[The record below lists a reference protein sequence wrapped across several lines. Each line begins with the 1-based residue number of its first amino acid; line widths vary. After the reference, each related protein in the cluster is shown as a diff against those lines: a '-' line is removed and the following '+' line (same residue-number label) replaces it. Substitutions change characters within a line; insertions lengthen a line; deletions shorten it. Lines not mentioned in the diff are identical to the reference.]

1 MKKLLTILL
10 LTAVTLSVSGCGF
23 LREGSLMDLDYVTD
37 LEEAYVQG
45 CMDQVTEALKTQ
57 DEQKLKSLFSRRVQK
72 DAENL
77 DAAIENLLEQVG
89 DSVISW
95 EKLPMGSFSE
105 EHLYYGS
112 QSMMISVWTSI
123 KTDTQEYAVLLQGIY
138 EDTNEPDNEGL
149 IALLIFREHYSDLD
163 ASWLDWN
170 EPGLHF
176 PRTMLEESHA
186 EEYVAKRME
195 QLTEALQEQDRD
207 KVKSLFSI
215 QDLENAKEL
224 DASIE
229 ELFSLAGTN
238 VISWEILPDGI
249 ESWRNYSCVRLTT
262 WVSLKTDTREFV
274 VMLLDFP
281 VNESKPTEQGLR
293 SIHVFSPPYEDI
305 NKNYVNLAISGVHI
319 SADSERGEEE

>member
-1 MKKLLTILL
+1 MKNLLAILL
-10 LTAVTLSVSGCGF
+10 LTAVTLSASGCGF
-23 LREGSLMDLDYVTD
+23 LQEGSLRDLDYVTS
-37 LEEAYVQG
+37 LEETYVQD
-45 CMDQVTEALKTQ
+45 CMDRLTEAMKTQ
-57 DEQKLKSLFSRRVQK
+57 DAQKIKDLFSCRAQK
-72 DAENL
+72 DTEDL
-77 DAAIENLLEQVG
+77 DAAIKNLLEQVG
-89 DSVISW
+89 DGVVSW
-95 EKLPMGSFSE
+95 EKLPMGSYSE
-105 EHLYYGS
+105 GHSYYGS

-186 EEYVAKRME
+186 EEYVAERME
-195 QLTEALQEQDRD
+195 QLTEALQEQDRR
-207 KVKSLFSI
+207 KVKELFSV
-215 QDLENAKEL
+215 QDLANAKDL

-229 ELFSLAGTN
+229 ELFSLMGTN

-262 WVSLKTDTREFV
+262 WVSLKTDTGEFV

-281 VNESKPTEQGLR
+281 LNESKPAEQGLC
-293 SIHVFSPPYEDI
+293 SIQVFSPPYEDI
-305 NKNYVNLAISGVHI
+305 NKNYVTPLTPGVHI
-319 SADSERGEEE
+319 FADTERGEE

>member
-1 MKKLLTILL
+1 MKKLLAILL
-10 LTAVTLSVSGCGF
+10 LTAVTLSASGCGF
-23 LREGSLMDLDYVTD
+23 LQEGSLRDLDYVTS
-37 LEEAYVQG
+37 LEETYVQD
-45 CMDQVTEALKTQ
+45 CMDRLTEALKTQ
-57 DEQKLKSLFSRRVQK
+57 DAQKIKDLFSRRAQK
-72 DAENL
+72 DAEDL
-77 DAAIENLLEQVG
+77 EAAIKNLLEQVG
-89 DSVISW
+89 DGVVSW
-95 EKLPMGSFSE
+95 EKLPMASYSE
-105 EHLYYGS
+105 GHQHYGS

-138 EDTNEPDNEGL
+138 KDTNEPDNEGL

-215 QDLENAKEL
+215 QDLANAKDL

-229 ELFSLAGTN
+229 ELFSLMGTN

-262 WVSLKTDTREFV
+262 WVSLKTDTGEFV

-281 VNESKPTEQGLR
+281 LDESKPAEQGLC
-293 SIHVFSPPYEDI
+293 SIQVFSPPYEDI
-305 NKNYVNLAISGVHI
+305 NKNYVTPLTPGVHI
-319 SADSERGEEE
+319 FADTERGEEE

>member
-1 MKKLLTILL
+1 MKKLLAILL
-10 LTAVTLSVSGCGF
+10 LTAVTLSASGCGF
-23 LREGSLMDLDYVTD
+23 LQEGSLRDLDYVTS
-37 LEEAYVQG
+37 LEETYVQD
-45 CMDQVTEALKTQ
+45 CMDRLTEAMKTQ
-57 DEQKLKSLFSRRVQK
+57 DAQKIKDLFSRRAQK
-72 DAENL
+72 DAEDL
-77 DAAIENLLEQVG
+77 DAAIKNLLEQVG
-89 DSVISW
+89 DGVVSW
-95 EKLPMGSFSE
+95 EKLPMASYSE
-105 EHLYYGS
+105 GHQHYGS

-138 EDTNEPDNEGL
+138 KDTNEPDNEGL

-249 ESWRNYSCVRLTT
+249 ESWRNYSCVWLTS
-262 WVSLKTDTREFV
+262 WVSLKTDTGEFV

-281 VNESKPTEQGLR
+281 LNESKPAEQGLC
-293 SIHVFSPPYEDI
+293 SIQVFSPPYEDI
-305 NKNYVNLAISGVHI
+305 NKNYVTPLTPGVHI
-319 SADSERGEEE
+319 FADTERGEE

>member
-1 MKKLLTILL
+1 MKKLLAILL
-10 LTAVTLSVSGCGF
+10 LTAVTLSASGCGF
-23 LREGSLMDLDYVTD
+23 LQEGSLRDLDYVTS
-37 LEEAYVQG
+37 LEETYVQD
-45 CMDQVTEALKTQ
+45 CMDRLTEALKTQ
-57 DEQKLKSLFSRRVQK
+57 DAQKIKDLFSRRAQK
-72 DAENL
+72 DAEDL
-77 DAAIENLLEQVG
+77 DAAIKNLLEQVG
-89 DSVISW
+89 DGVVSW
-95 EKLPMGSFSE
+95 EKLPMASYSE
-105 EHLYYGS
+105 GHQHYGS

-138 EDTNEPDNEGL
+138 KDTNEPDNEGL

-262 WVSLKTDTREFV
+262 WVSLKTDTGEFV

-281 VNESKPTEQGLR
+281 LNESKPAEQGLC
-293 SIHVFSPPYEDI
+293 SIQVFSPPYEDI
-305 NKNYVNLAISGVHI
+305 NKNYVTPLTPGVHI
-319 SADSERGEEE
+319 FADTERGEE

>member
-1 MKKLLTILL
+1 MKKLLAILL
-10 LTAVTLSVSGCGF
+10 LTAVTLSASGCGF
-23 LREGSLMDLDYVTD
+23 LQEGSLRDLDYMTS
-37 LEEAYVQG
+37 LEETYVQD
-45 CMDQVTEALKTQ
+45 CMDRLSEALKTQ
-57 DEQKLKSLFSRRVQK
+57 DAQKIKDLFSRRAQK
-72 DAENL
+72 DAEDL
-77 DAAIENLLEQVG
+77 DAAIKNLLEQVG
-89 DSVISW
+89 DGVVSW
-95 EKLPMGSFSE
+95 EKLPMASYSE
-105 EHLYYGS
+105 GHLYYGS

-224 DASIE
+224 NASIE

-249 ESWRNYSCVRLTT
+249 ESWRNYSCVRLTS
-262 WVSLKTDTREFV
+262 WVSLKTDTGEFV

-281 VNESKPTEQGLR
+281 LNESKPAEQGLC
-293 SIHVFSPPYEDI
+293 SIQVFSPPYEDI
-305 NKNYVNLAISGVHI
+305 NKNYVTPLTPGVHI
-319 SADSERGEEE
+319 SADLERGEEE

>member
-1 MKKLLTILL
+1 MKNLLAILL
-10 LTAVTLSVSGCGF
+10 LTAVTLSASGCGF
-23 LREGSLMDLDYVTD
+23 LQEGSLRDLDYVTS
-37 LEEAYVQG
+37 LEETYVQD
-45 CMDQVTEALKTQ
+45 CMDRLTEAMKTQ
-57 DEQKLKSLFSRRVQK
+57 DAQKIKDLFSRRAQK
-72 DAENL
+72 DAEDL
-77 DAAIENLLEQVG
+77 DAAIKNLLEQVG
-89 DSVISW
+89 DGVVSW
-95 EKLPMGSFSE
+95 EKLPMGSYSE
-105 EHLYYGS
+105 GHSYYGS

-262 WVSLKTDTREFV
+262 WVSLKTDTGEFV

-281 VNESKPTEQGLR
+281 LNESKPAEQGLC
-293 SIHVFSPPYEDI
+293 SIQVFSPPYEDI
-305 NKNYVNLAISGVHI
+305 NKNYVTPLTPGVHI
-319 SADSERGEEE
+319 FADTERGEE

>member
-1 MKKLLTILL
+1 MKKLLAILL
-10 LTAVTLSVSGCGF
+10 LTAVTLSASGCGF
-23 LREGSLMDLDYVTD
+23 LQEGSLRDLDYVTS
-37 LEEAYVQG
+37 LEETYVQD
-45 CMDQVTEALKTQ
+45 CMDRLTEALKTQ
-57 DEQKLKSLFSRRVQK
+57 DAQKIKDLFSRRAQK
-72 DAENL
+72 DAEDL
-77 DAAIENLLEQVG
+77 DAAIKNLLEQVG
-89 DSVISW
+89 DSVVSW
-95 EKLPMGSFSE
+95 EKLPMASYSE
-105 EHLYYGS
+105 GHQHYGS

-123 KTDTQEYAVLLQGIY
+123 KTDTQEYAVLLRGIY

-195 QLTEALQEQDRD
+195 QLTEALQEQDRE

-215 QDLENAKEL
+215 QNLENAKEL

-262 WVSLKTDTREFV
+262 WVSLKTDTGEFV

-281 VNESKPTEQGLR
+281 LNESKPAEQGLC
-293 SIHVFSPPYEDI
+293 SIQVFSPPYEDI
-305 NKNYVNLAISGVHI
+305 NKNYVTPLTPGVHI
-319 SADSERGEEE
+319 FADTERGEE